1 MYIAHQITPTDTNL
15 KFLKQI
21 GVEHIICSGPNL
33 NEDGYW
39 TYDGLVQLK
48 NKIESA
54 GLQLVGLNNIIG
66 NPGLRNSGKGLP
78 GAHAQD
84 QILLA
89 GPGRDEQI
97 DKICQSIR
105 NTGKAGITHINYG
118 FILTG
123 VWRTSRDAQG
133 RGGAHVTSFDYEQV
147 KDAPLTEAGEV
158 SLDEMWS
165 RFTYFL
171 ERVIPAAEEAGVN
184 MACHPHDP
192 PIPNLGGDPRIL
204 GSLEGYKRL
213 IETVPSE
220 RNGLNFCQGTI
231 AEMGADVVE
240 AIHYFGS
247 RNKIFN
253 VHFRNISGTANNFSE
268 TFVDDGDVDM
278 FEALKA
284 YQDVGYQ
291 GPVVPDHLPRI
302 TVDNTNLGSLG
313 YALGYMKGM
322 LRSIENAQ

>member
-21 GVEHIICSGPNL
+21 GVEHVISSGPNL
-33 NEDGYW
+33 NDEGCWAYEDI
-39 TYDGLVQLK
+39 VQLK
-48 NKIESA
+48 SGIESA

-66 NPGLRNSGKGLP
+66 TPGLKKAAGSGFRG
-78 GAHAQD
+78 GHAQD

-89 GPGRDEQI
+89 GQGRDEQI
-97 DKICQSIR
+97 EKICQSIR
-105 NTGKAGITHINYG
+105 NTGQAGITRINYG

-123 VWRTSRDAQG
+123 VWRTSRDTKG
-133 RGGAHVTSFDYEQV
+133 RGGAHVTAFDYEQV

-158 SLDEMWS
+158 SAEEMWS

-171 ERVIPAAEEAGVN
+171 ERVIPVAEEAGVN

-204 GSLEGYKRL
+204 GSVEGYRRL

-231 AEMGADVVE
+231 AEMGTDVVE

-253 VHFRNISGTANNFSE
+253 VHFRNIRGTASNFSE

-278 FEALKA
+278 LETLKA
-284 YQDVGYQ
+284 YHDVGYR
-291 GPVVPDHLPRI
+291 GPVVPDHLPNI
-302 TVDNTNLGSLG
+302 TVDDTNLGSLG

-322 LRSIENAQ
+322 LRAIE

>member
-21 GVEHIICSGPNL
+21 GIEHIISSGPEL
-33 NEDGYW
+33 NEAGCWAYED
-39 TYDGLVQLK
+39 LVQLK
-48 NKIESA
+48 SGIESA

-66 NPGLRNSGKGLP
+66 NPGLKKASGLRG
-78 GAHAQD
+78 GHAQD
-84 QILLA
+84 QILLDA
-89 GPGRDEQI
+89 PGRDEQI
-97 DKICQSIR
+97 EKICHSIR
-105 NTGKAGITHINYG
+105 NVGRAGISHINYG

-123 VWRTSRDAQG
+123 VWRTSRDAKG
-133 RGGAHVTSFDYEQV
+133 RGGAHVTAFDHALV

-158 SLDEMWS
+158 GAEEMWS

-171 ERVIPAAEEAGVN
+171 ERVIPVAEEAGVN

-204 GSLEGYKRL
+204 GSVEGYKRL

-253 VHFRNISGTANNFSE
+253 VHFRNIHGTANNFAE
-268 TFVDDGDVDM
+268 TFIDDGDVDM

-284 YQDVGYQ
+284 YHEVGYK
-291 GPVVPDHLPRI
+291 GPVVPDHLPHI

-322 LRSIENAQ
+322 LRAIS